1 MSSELIELVESD
13 DIKPGD
19 LVSYGLCKSIYLGH
33 PLGAKMAEEPIRLA
47 QSDKRE
53 IKIPGSPEE
62 EVVEAFNQEWKALNA
77 EALILNLATQA
88 RVYGIATIVVG
99 EKNDVE
105 EPGNPYDPGK
115 MGEPIDLAKL
125 WDKEL
130 YFNVLDPLNTAGSM
144 TTNQDPNSPLFQK
157 WGDVFVQGRRYH
169 RSRTITLM
177 NESPLYISWSPSAF
191 GFVGRSV
198 YQRALYPLRS
208 FVQTMVTDDMVTRK
222 AGLLVARLNQNGSI
236 VDRVMQATAGFK
248 RQILKMAKTDNV
260 ISIGTDEVI
269 ETVNLRNVNDSMMA
283 SRENIIKNIATAAAM
298 PAKLLTMESFVQGF
312 GEGTQDAYA
321 VATYVDR
328 VREELDPVYTWF
340 DLICQRRAW
349 NPEFYKTIQ
358 ANYKEYTKVPY
369 DVAFQRW
376 RDSFRAVWPPVIKEK
391 PSEAAD
397 RDKVKLDS
405 LTDLLDKLLPQ
416 LDTSN
421 KARLIQT
428 VYDQLNTMEA
438 LFGAAK
444 FELDARELED
454 HFDEEAEEAEKMKSM
469 GMGDPTGGISGKG
482 DAAVVA
488 LGHHA
493 ELERA

>member
-191 GFVGRSV
+191 GFVGR
-198 YQRALYPLRS
+198 
-208 FVQTMVTDDMVTRK
+208 
-222 AGLLVARLNQNGSI
+222 
-236 VDRVMQATAGFK
+236 
-248 RQILKMAKTDNV
+248 
-260 ISIGTDEVI
+260 
-269 ETVNLRNVNDSMMA
+269 
-283 SRENIIKNIATAAAM
+283 
-298 PAKLLTMESFVQGF
+298 
-312 GEGTQDAYA
+312 
-321 VATYVDR
+321 
-328 VREELDPVYTWF
+328 
-340 DLICQRRAW
+340 
-349 NPEFYKTIQ
+349 
-358 ANYKEYTKVPY
+358 
-369 DVAFQRW
+369 
-376 RDSFRAVWPPVIKEK
+376 
-391 PSEAAD
+391 
-397 RDKVKLDS
+397 
-405 LTDLLDKLLPQ
+405 
-416 LDTSN
+416 
-421 KARLIQT
+421 
-428 VYDQLNTMEA
+428 
-438 LFGAAK
+438 
-444 FELDARELED
+444 
-454 HFDEEAEEAEKMKSM
+454 
-469 GMGDPTGGISGKG
+469 
-482 DAAVVA
+482 
-488 LGHHA
+488 
-493 ELERA
+493 